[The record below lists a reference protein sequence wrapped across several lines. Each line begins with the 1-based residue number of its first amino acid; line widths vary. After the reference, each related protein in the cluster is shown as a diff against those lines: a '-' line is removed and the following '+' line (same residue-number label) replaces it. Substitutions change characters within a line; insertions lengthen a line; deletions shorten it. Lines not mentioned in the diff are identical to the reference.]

1 MSANVS
7 GFSAYIE
14 VDQQQDGSW
23 KMGIYDRTF
32 TFTLADG
39 RTKDVEVTGRLA
51 VREVKETAFQGTFV
65 AAGAVIAEEV
75 DEMEREASDDYD
87 ECAACGG
94 SGGGPDDETRC
105 GICWGTGVRRRR

>member
-1 MSANVS
+1 MSNIC

-14 VDQQQDGSW
+14 VDQQPDGSW
-23 KMGIYDRTF
+23 KMTIYDRTF
-32 TFTLADG
+32 TFDDDRGLDLERDEG
-39 RTKDVEVTGRLA
+39 L
-51 VREVKETAFQGTFV
+51 EVKETAFQGAFV

-87 ECAACGG
+87 ECPACGG

-105 GICWGTGVRRRR
+105 GICWGTGLRRRRRR